1 MPQLL
6 TKRRL
11 GLFVLFL
18 LITAG
23 LTMPATADKKT
34 RVPAEQVS
42 GLLIGQWKGAFGVW
56 IPQISLDITSV
67 QGGKIRGVGREFGSK
82 CTGPYEI
89 RGEITEKGKIIYT
102 RLRTESCPKYIFK
115 LKMFRTKAGELVM
128 SMWAYSGLFRVS
140 ATPGTVQQPSKTAP
154 PSPAAPAPTVATAAP
169 APTTTATLQA
179 SRATPYRI
187 GIFPCGGDF
196 GSGAY
201 SPRDQQVARVLQ
213 TNIEK
218 NRALVLAYSH
228 YDDVLNEPRIKN
240 RDRLW
245 VGGAVQKKP
254 WAEVVYRLARE
265 RGLDGVVMCWGR
277 SSGVAYPNSRALDLY
292 LIDVERRQVYRQ
304 KGTTKKNDVDK
315 LTRTVLAQFLAGRPQ
330 VVLAKATSSQPTT
343 VTPTPPPKQKVV
355 SPTVATAGAKSVTL
369 TAGTTLTIELAEN
382 LHSEFNNY
390 GEIVL
395 MKTTE
400 DIRVD
405 GQTAI
410 SRSAPVRA
418 EISNIIKLEFGKN
431 EFKLSAVSVEAVD
444 GQWLALDT
452 HYFSAGVRPP
462 WARGYFY
469 VPRGA
474 RYAVT
479 VLRGARYAVTTS
491 RDVVINTATTN
502 APPSLKKADLYTEAA
517 FKESPEVIKFHK
529 FSKSEPGKNFIQK
542 IELTPDM
549 AAIVQDEPD
558 AVAVVKILDDILL
571 KPINPFFVKRDLKRR
586 ILTAAFDWWHV
597 IKYVRPG
604 ETPMTVQLVLTDGR
618 LVQAETILETKWKI
632 KK

>member
-67 QGGKIRGVGREFGSK
+67 QDRKIRGVGREFGSK

-154 PSPAAPAPTVATAAP
+154 SSPAAPAPTVETAAP

-277 SSGVAYPNSRALDLY
+277 SSGVAYPTSRALDLY

-304 KGTTKKNDVDK
+304 KGTTKASSVRN
-315 LTRTVLAQFLAGRPQ
+315 LTKRVFADFMKGRPQ
-330 VVLAKATSSQPTT
+330 VVLAKATPSQPTT
-343 VTPTPPPKQKVV
+343 VTPTPVPK
-355 SPTVATAGAKSVTL
+355 TVATAGANSVTL
-369 TAGTTLTIELAEN
+369 PAGTTLTVELAEN
-382 LHSEFNNY
+382 LHSAFNSF

-395 MKTTE
+395 MKAAE

-405 GQTAI
+405 GQTVI
-410 SRSAPVRA
+410 SKGTSVRV
-418 EISNIIKLEFGKN
+418 EISNIIKTLIGKHKL
-431 EFKLSAVSVEAVD
+431 KLSAVNVETVD
-444 GQWLALDT
+444 GQWVELDRNN
-452 HYFSAGVRPP
+452 FSALAPKLTAGEILLLP
-462 WARGYFY
+462 WTDTVAAY
-469 VPRGA
+469 
-474 RYAVT
+474 
-479 VLRGARYAVTTS
+479 VLRGAQYAVTIS

-502 APPSLKKADLYTEAA
+502 APPSLKKADLYTEAQ
-517 FKESPEVIKFHK
+517 FKDSPGVIKFHK
-529 FSKSEPGKNFIQK
+529 FSKRKPGKNFILK
-542 IELTPDM
+542 IVLTADM
-549 AAIVQDEPD
+549 AAIVQDEPST
-558 AVAVVKILDDILL
+558 VGVVKILDDILL
-571 KPINPFFVKRDLKRR
+571 KPINPFFVKHDVKRR
-586 ILTAAFDWWHV
+586 ILTAAFDWWQL
-597 IKYVRPG
+597 IKHIRPG
-604 ETPMTVQLVLTDGR
+604 ETPMTVQLVLADGR
-618 LVQAETILETKWKI
+618 LAQAEAILKTDWKL
-632 KK
+632 K